1 MIFSLERF
9 IENEYR
15 SWLFFKKSY
24 ITKDFPIFLN
34 EDESLS
40 MINFSMLQIPS
51 MKKDNFIQLL
61 FSLINLPFYMYIEL
75 NCSDE
80 KDFSNLLI
88 KNNKIFS
95 KKKMTKKKVY
105 FEVRIQKEKDFE
117 QLMDEFIEQICRGN
131 QVLFSTNNSNLQF
144 DKKIDLVGFR
154 KEESIYV
161 NIEIKENSTVL
172 FIGND
177 ANELFLL
184 SKEQQYENMNHFKK
198 TLPSF
203 LQYTHYDFDL

>member
-1 MIFSLERF
+1 MNIEVGYFS
-9 IENEYR
+9 
-15 SWLFFKKSY
+15 KKSY

-34 EDESLS
+34 ENESLS

-61 FSLINLPFYMYIEL
+61 FSLINPPFYMYIEL
-75 NCSDE
+75 NFSDE

-105 FEVRIQKEKDFE
+105 FEVIIQKEKDFE

-184 SKEQQYENMNHFKK
+184 SKEQQYENMNHLKK
-198 TLPSF
+198 ILPSF

>member
-1 MIFSLERF
+1 MNIEVGYFS
-9 IENEYR
+9 
-15 SWLFFKKSY
+15 KKSY

-61 FSLINLPFYMYIEL
+61 FSLINPPFYMYIEL

-117 QLMDEFIEQICRGN
+117 QLMNEFIEQICRG
-131 QVLFSTNNSNLQF
+131 
-144 DKKIDLVGFR
+144 
-154 KEESIYV
+154 
-161 NIEIKENSTVL
+161 IK
-172 FIGND
+172 FC
-177 ANELFLL
+177 
-184 SKEQQYENMNHFKK
+184 
-198 TLPSF
+198 F
-203 LQYTHYDFDL
+203 LQTIQIYSSIKK